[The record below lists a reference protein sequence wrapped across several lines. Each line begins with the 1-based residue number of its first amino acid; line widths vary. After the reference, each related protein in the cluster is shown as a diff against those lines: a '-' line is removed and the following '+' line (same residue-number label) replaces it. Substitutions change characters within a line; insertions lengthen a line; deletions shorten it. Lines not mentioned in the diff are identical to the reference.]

1 MATALN
7 VFKTITA
14 NLTTNS
20 NVIYTAP
27 ALKTSIIL
35 SLQVT
40 NITASTA
47 NTTFFHSTSTNQL
60 VEVCKDFEIPTKDSA
75 SILTGKLVL
84 ETGQKIVGL
93 AGANAALRVVMSLL
107 ETAND

>member
-60 VEVCKDFEIPTKDSA
+60 VELCKDFEIPAKDAA

-84 ETGQKIVGL
+84 ETGQKIVAQ
-93 AGANAALRVVMSLL
+93 AGANTALRLVMSLL

>member
-7 VFKTITA
+7 VFKTVTA

-40 NITASTA
+40 NITANTA

-60 VEVCKDFEIPTKDSA
+60 VELCKNFEIPTKDSA

-93 AGANAALRVVMSLL
+93 AGANTALKLVMSLL

>member
-40 NITASTA
+40 NITANTA

-60 VEVCKDFEIPTKDSA
+60 VELCKDFEIPTKDSA

-93 AGANAALRVVMSLL
+93 AGANTALKLVMSLL

>member
-40 NITASTA
+40 NITANTA

-60 VEVCKDFEIPTKDSA
+60 VELCKDFEIPTKDSA
-75 SILTGKLVL
+75 SILTGKIVL

-93 AGANAALRVVMSLL
+93 AGANTALKLVMSLL

>member
-40 NITASTA
+40 NITSNTA

-60 VEVCKDFEIPTKDSA
+60 VELCKDFEIPTKDSA

-93 AGANAALRVVMSLL
+93 ASANQALKLVMSLL

>member
-7 VFKTITA
+7 VFKTVTA

-40 NITASTA
+40 NITANTA

-60 VEVCKDFEIPTKDSA
+60 VELCKDFEIPTKDSA

-84 ETGQKIVGL
+84 ETGQKIVGQ
-93 AGANAALRVVMSLL
+93 ASANTALKLVMSLL

>member
-40 NITASTA
+40 NITGSTA
-47 NTTFFHSTSTNQL
+47 NTTFFHSTASNQL
-60 VEVCKDFEIPTKDSA
+60 VELCKDFEIPSKDAA

-84 ETGQKIVGL
+84 ETGQKIVAQ
-93 AGANAALRVVMSLL
+93 AGANVALKLVMSLL

>member
-40 NITASTA
+40 NITTNTA

-60 VEVCKDFEIPTKDSA
+60 VELCKDFEIPIKDSA

-93 AGANAALRVVMSLL
+93 AGANTALKLVMSLL

>member
-7 VFKTITA
+7 VFKTITS
-14 NLTTNS
+14 NLTTQS
-20 NVIYTAP
+20 NVVYTAP

-40 NITASTA
+40 NVSNNTVTVTLLHGTAQ
-47 NTTFFHSTSTNQL
+47 NQQ
-60 VEVCKDFEIPTKDSA
+60 VELAKDFEIPTKDSA
-75 SILTGKLVL
+75 SVLTGKLVL
-84 ETGQKIVGL
+84 ETGQKVVAI
-93 AGANAALRVVMSLL
+93 AGANTALKLVMSLL

>member
-40 NITASTA
+40 NITANTA

-60 VEVCKDFEIPTKDSA
+60 VELCKDFEIPTKDSA

-84 ETGQKIVGL
+84 ETGQKIVGQ
-93 AGANAALRVVMSLL
+93 ASANTALKLVMSLL

>member
-14 NLTTNS
+14 NLTTSS

-40 NITASTA
+40 NITGSTA
-47 NTTFFHSTSTNQL
+47 NTTFFHSTSSNQL
-60 VEVCKDFEIPTKDSA
+60 VELCKDFEIPTKDSA

-84 ETGQKIVGL
+84 ETGQKIVGQ
-93 AGANAALRVVMSLL
+93 AGANTALKLVMSLL

>member
-7 VFKTITA
+7 VFKTVTA
-14 NLTTNS
+14 NLTTNA
-20 NVIYTAP
+20 NVVYTAP

-40 NITASTA
+40 NVSPNTVST
-47 NTTFFHSTSTNQL
+47 TLLHSTSSNVQ
-60 VEVCKDFEIPTKDSA
+60 VELAKDFEIPTKDSA
-75 SILTGKLVL
+75 SVLTGKLVL
-84 ETGQKIVGL
+84 ETGQKVV
-93 AGANAALRVVMSLL
+93 AFASANTSLKLVMSLL

>member
-40 NITASTA
+40 NITANTA

-60 VEVCKDFEIPTKDSA
+60 VELCKDFEIPTKDSA

-93 AGANAALRVVMSLL
+93 AGANTAMKLVMRLL

>member
-40 NITASTA
+40 NITANTA

-60 VEVCKDFEIPTKDSA
+60 VELCKDFEIPTKDSA

-84 ETGQKIVGL
+84 ETGQKVVGL
-93 AGANAALRVVMSLL
+93 ASANTALKLVMSLL

>member
-40 NITASTA
+40 NITANTA

-60 VEVCKDFEIPTKDSA
+60 VELCKDFEIPTKDSA

-93 AGANAALRVVMSLL
+93 ASANQALKLVMSLL

>member
-14 NLTTNS
+14 NLKTTS

-27 ALKTSIIL
+27 VLKTCIVL
-35 SLQVT
+35 SMQVT
-40 NITASTA
+40 NVTGNTVS
-47 NTTFFHSTSTNQL
+47 TTFFHSTSANVLTEL
-60 VEVCKDFEIPTKDSA
+60 TKDFDVPTKDSA
-75 SILTGKLVL
+75 SVITGKLVL
-84 ETGQKIVGL
+84 ETGQKVV
-93 AGANAALRVVMSLL
+93 ASCSSNDALKLVMSIL

>member
-40 NITASTA
+40 NITGATA
-47 NTTFFHSTSTNQL
+47 NTTFFHSTVGNQL
-60 VEVCKDFEIPTKDSA
+60 VELCKDFEIPTKDSA

-84 ETGQKIVGL
+84 ETGQKIVGQ
-93 AGANAALRVVMSLL
+93 AGANTALKLVMSLL

>member
-40 NITASTA
+40 NITANTA

-60 VEVCKDFEIPTKDSA
+60 VELCKDFEIPTKDSA

-84 ETGQKIVGL
+84 ETGQKVYSS
-93 AGANAALRVVMSLL
+93 ASANNTVQLVMSVL
-107 ETAND
+107 ESAND

>member
-40 NITASTA
+40 NITANTA

-60 VEVCKDFEIPTKDSA
+60 VELCKEFEIPTKDSA

-84 ETGQKIVGL
+84 ETGQKIVGQ
-93 AGANAALRVVMSLL
+93 ASANTALKLVMSLL

>member
-7 VFKTITA
+7 VFKTITS
-14 NLTTNS
+14 NLTTQS

-40 NITASTA
+40 NVSNNTVTVTLLHSTA
-47 NTTFFHSTSTNQL
+47 TNQQ
-60 VEVCKDFEIPTKDSA
+60 VELAKDFEIPTKDSA
-75 SILTGKLVL
+75 SVLTGKLVL
-84 ETGQKIVGL
+84 ETGQKVVDF
-93 AGANAALRVVMSLL
+93 AGANTALKLVMSLL

>member
-40 NITASTA
+40 NITANTA

-60 VEVCKDFEIPTKDSA
+60 VELCKNFEIPTKDSA

-93 AGANAALRVVMSLL
+93 AGANTALKLVMSLL

>member
-7 VFKTITA
+7 VFKTVTA

-40 NITASTA
+40 NITTNTA

-60 VEVCKDFEIPTKDSA
+60 VELCKDFEIPTKDSA

-84 ETGQKIVGL
+84 ETGQKIVGQ
-93 AGANAALRVVMSLL
+93 AGANTALKLVMSLL

>member
-7 VFKTITA
+7 VFKTVTA

-20 NVIYTAP
+20 NVVYTAP

-40 NITASTA
+40 NVTNLIA
-47 NTTFFHSTSTNQL
+47 NTTVYHSTATNQY
-60 VEVCKDFEIPTKDSA
+60 VELCKDFEIPSKDSA
-75 SILTGKLVL
+75 VILGGKLVL
-84 ETGQKIVGL
+84 ETGQKLVAS
-93 AGANAALRVVMSLL
+93 AGANTALRLVMSLL

>member
-40 NITASTA
+40 NITANTT

-60 VEVCKDFEIPTKDSA
+60 VELCKDFEIPTKDSA

-84 ETGQKIVGL
+84 ETGQKIVGQ
-93 AGANAALRVVMSLL
+93 ASANTALKLVMSLL